1 MLNPRYPILLYSQS
15 ARFPRSDE
23 PPRPCNVI
31 GVQLQSRSPGKACT
45 TSVANAWWRNDEWAV
60 CLSFYPVHDY

>member
-1 MLNPRYPILLYSQS
+1 MLSDL

-31 GVQLQSRSPGKACT
+31 GVQLQSRSPGRACT
-45 TSVANAWWRNDEWAV
+45 TSVANARWRNDEWAV
-60 CLSFYPVHDY
+60 CPFFYPAPDY